1 MTHATTAPS
10 YPSALP
16 IANGVTW
23 VGVFDPN
30 LIDFHGFILWD
41 EVKGSTYGSYLVEG
55 TDKVALVDV
64 VNEEFVPELLAR
76 VSEVVAL
83 EKIDYLVVNH
93 VEPDHFGGLVKVLEA
108 LPNATLHCSA
118 AAARSIP
125 EFHGV
130 ELPATV
136 VADGDTLDLGGK
148 VLEFLPV
155 PMVHWPDSMF
165 TYVRGAN
172 VLICNDAFGQHIGIP
187 GTIFSD
193 EVPRERL
200 IESADLY
207 YSNIL
212 TALATPIKTALTKVA
227 AKGWQVDF
235 LAPAHGLVYRGEDVG
250 LIMDRYRAIVAGELK
265 SHAITIAYSTAWHS
279 TELMA
284 EYIAERL
291 EARGYEVRTFNVNYE
306 PHSRPTLSL
315 LTSDALIVGAPT
327 MHNGMLYRTASFLH
341 YIAGLRHQVKIAAVF
356 GSYGWSG
363 GATKQARAALEG
375 MGCPM
380 PISDLQ
386 VKFRPTDLDHPA
398 IDAWIDEFIAAYE
411 A

>member
-1 MTHATTAPS
+1 MTRH

-16 IANGVTW
+16 ITDGVTW

-41 EVKGSTYGSYLVEG
+41 EVKGSTYGSYLVQG
-55 TDKVALVDV
+55 ADKVALVDV
-64 VNEEFVPELLAR
+64 VNEEFVPEYLAR
-76 VSEVVAL
+76 VSEVVDL
-83 EKIDYLVVNH
+83 DQIDYLVVNH
-93 VEPDHFGGLVKVLEA
+93 VEPDHFGGLLKVREA
-108 LPNATLHCSA
+108 LPNAELYCSA
-118 AAARSIP
+118 AAARTIP
-125 EFHGV
+125 EFHGIDV
-130 ELPATV
+130 PAHV
-136 VADGDTLDLGGK
+136 VADGDTIDLGGK

-172 VLICNDAFGQHIGIP
+172 TLICNDAFGQHIGIP

-212 TALATPIKTALTKVA
+212 SALATPISTALTKVA
-227 AKGWQVDF
+227 ARGWEIDF
-235 LAPAHGLVYRGEDVG
+235 LAPAHGLVYRGADVG
-250 LIMDRYRAIVAGELK
+250 MVLDRYRAIVSGALK
-265 SHAITIAYSTAWHS
+265 EHAITIAYSTAWHS
-279 TELMA
+279 TELLA
-284 EYIAERL
+284 DYIAERL
-291 EARGYEVRTFNVNYE
+291 SARGYEVRTFNVNSDL
-306 PHSRPTLSL
+306 HSRPTLSL

-327 MHNGMLYRTASFLH
+327 MHNGMLYRTASFLQ
-341 YIAGLRHQVKIAAVF
+341 YISGLKPQVKLAAVF

-363 GATKQARAALEG
+363 GATKQARAMLEA
-375 MGCPM
+375 MGCSM

-386 VKFRPTDLDHPA
+386 VKFRPTELDHPA
-398 IDAWIDEFIAAYE
+398 IDAWIEEFIGAYE